1 MGCFG
6 FPSGVASHATPSP
19 DMDTMFSCPALGNT
33 FAVWV
38 GTLGENREE
47 LGNVDLAEGWIGVW
61 RRNRLT
67 TEQF

>member
-1 MGCFG
+1 
-6 FPSGVASHATPSP
+6 
-19 DMDTMFSCPALGNT
+19 MDTMFSCPALGNT

-47 LGNVDLAEGWIGVW
+47 LGNVDLAGGWIGVW